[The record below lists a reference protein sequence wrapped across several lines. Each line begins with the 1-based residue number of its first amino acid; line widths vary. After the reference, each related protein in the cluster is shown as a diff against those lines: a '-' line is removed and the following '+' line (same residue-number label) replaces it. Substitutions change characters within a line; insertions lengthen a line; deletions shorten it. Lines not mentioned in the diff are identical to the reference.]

1 MTEKALILV
10 DFENEW
16 LDKKSDYYISHD
28 ISDVLENTNK
38 LIDFCR
44 SQNYKIIFIR
54 HIEKESDTVFVEN
67 SHNTEII
74 ENLHKRDN
82 DIVVKKYKISPFFKT
97 NFEEELVGINEI
109 IVSWILSN
117 LCVRSLIHDAYDRDF
132 KITVVTDCCTAFDK
146 KTQDFTF
153 QDLKRTREEINFT
166 DINTFISSL

>member
-109 IVSWILSN
+109 IVS
-117 LCVRSLIHDAYDRDF
+117 
-132 KITVVTDCCTAFDK
+132 
-146 KTQDFTF
+146 
-153 QDLKRTREEINFT
+153 
-166 DINTFISSL
+166 